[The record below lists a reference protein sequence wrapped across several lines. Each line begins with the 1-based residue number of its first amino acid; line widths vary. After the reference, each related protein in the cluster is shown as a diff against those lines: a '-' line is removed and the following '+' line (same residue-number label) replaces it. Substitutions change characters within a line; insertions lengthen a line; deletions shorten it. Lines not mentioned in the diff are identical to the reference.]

1 MFCTTCGKKLEE
13 GTKFCIYCGAK
24 QEDAPAPKAEPAVD
38 ESVTAP
44 VYEST
49 APVEDSPAPEAPA
62 FETPIP
68 EAPSFDV
75 PPVAPVFDEA
85 PAKKEGKGKK
95 IALIAVIGVLILALI
110 GLNAYQYFVMAPKT
124 ADELADAKSDLKK
137 AEAKYDDLQDEY
149 DDLEDLYDSADSAS
163 ADLADICYYARY
175 NNIGYAS
182 DAFHADKA
190 VIVLSEDDYD
200 ETLTLTLAVD
210 TAVTVS
216 YNLEGDSAD
225 VSFDEDTWEGD
236 TTTLTVSPLEKGVT
250 LLSFSNDVNSET
262 FSVIIIVTD

>member
-1 MFCTTCGKKLEE
+1 MFCPTCGKKLEE

-24 QEDAPAPKAEPAVD
+24 QEDAPAPAPAAESA
-38 ESVTAP
+38 VTAP

-49 APVEDSPAPEAPA
+49 SSVEESPTPEAPA
-62 FETPIP
+62 FKTPTP
-68 EAPSFDV
+68 KAPSFDV

-110 GLNAYQYFVMAPKT
+110 GLNAYQYFVMTPKT
-124 ADELADAKSDLKK
+124 ADKLADAKSDLKK
-137 AEAKYDDLQDEY
+137 AEAKYDELKDEY
-149 DDLEDLYDSADSAS
+149 DELEGLYDSADSS
-163 ADLADICYYARY
+163 SDDLADICYYAQY

-182 DAFHADKA
+182 DAFHTDKA

-216 YNLEGDSAD
+216 YNLEGSSAD

-236 TTTLTVSPLEKGVT
+236 TTTLTVSPLEKGIT
-250 LLSFSNDVNSET
+250 LLTLSNDLNSET
-262 FSVIIIVTD
+262 VSVIIIVTD

>member
-24 QEDAPAPKAEPAVD
+24 QEDAPAPAAESA
-38 ESVTAP
+38 VTAP

-49 APVEDSPAPEAPA
+49 ASVEESPAPEAPA
-62 FETPIP
+62 FETPTP
-68 EAPSFDV
+68 KAPSFDV

-124 ADELADAKSDLKK
+124 ADKLDDAKSDLKK
-137 AEAKYDDLQDEY
+137 AEAKYDELKDEY
-149 DDLEDLYDSADSAS
+149 DELEGLYDSADSAS
-163 ADLADICYYARY
+163 VDLADICYYAQY

-182 DAFHADKA
+182 DAFHTDTA

-216 YNLEGDSAD
+216 YDLEGYSAD

-250 LLSFSNDVNSET
+250 LLSFYNDVNSET

>member
-1 MFCTTCGKKLEE
+1 MLPLPQQSLPSPLPFAKAPPPSRKAPLPKHPHSRLRPPKRRRLTFPLSLPCATT
-13 GTKFCIYCGAK
+13 
-24 QEDAPAPKAEPAVD
+24 P
-38 ESVTAP
+38 
-44 VYEST
+44 
-49 APVEDSPAPEAPA
+49 
-62 FETPIP
+62 
-68 EAPSFDV
+68 
-75 PPVAPVFDEA
+75 

-124 ADELADAKSDLKK
+124 ADKLDDAKSDLKK
-137 AEAKYDDLQDEY
+137 AEAKYDELKDEY
-149 DDLEDLYDSADSAS
+149 DELEGLYDSADSAS
-163 ADLADICYYARY
+163 VDLADICYYAQY

-182 DAFHADKA
+182 DAFHTDKA

-216 YNLEGDSAD
+216 YDLEGYSAD

-250 LLSFSNDVNSET
+250 LLSFYNDVNSET

>member
-24 QEDAPAPKAEPAVD
+24 QEDAPAPAAESAA
-38 ESVTAP
+38 TAP

-49 APVEDSPAPEAPA
+49 ASVEKSPAPEAPA
-62 FETPIP
+62 FETPTP
-68 EAPSFDV
+68 KAPSFDV
-75 PPVAPVFDEA
+75 PPVAPVFDGA

-110 GLNAYQYFVMAPKT
+110 GLNAYQYFVMTPKT
-124 ADELADAKSDLKK
+124 ADKLADAKSDLKK
-137 AEAKYDDLQDEY
+137 AEAKYDELKDEY
-149 DDLEDLYDSADSAS
+149 DELEGLYDSADSS
-163 ADLADICYYARY
+163 SVDLGDICYYARY

-182 DAFHADKA
+182 DAFHTDKA

-216 YNLEGDSAD
+216 YNLEGSSAD

-236 TTTLTVSPLEKGVT
+236 TTTLTISPLEKGVT
-250 LLSFSNDVNSET
+250 LLTFSNDLNSET
-262 FSVIIIVTD
+262 VSVIIIVTD

>member
-13 GTKFCIYCGAK
+13 GTKFCIYCAAK
-24 QEDAPAPKAEPAVD
+24 QEDASAPAAEPA
-38 ESVTAP
+38 VTAP
-44 VYEST
+44 VYKST
-49 APVEDSPAPEAPA
+49 ASVEESPAPEAPA
-62 FETPIP
+62 
-68 EAPSFDV
+68 
-75 PPVAPVFDEA
+75 
-85 PAKKEGKGKK
+85 KNNGKGKK

-124 ADELADAKSDLKK
+124 ADKLDDAKSDLKK
-137 AEAKYDDLQDEY
+137 AEAKYDELKDEY
-149 DDLEDLYDSADSAS
+149 DELEGLYDSADSAS
-163 ADLADICYYARY
+163 VDLADICYYAQY

-182 DAFHADKA
+182 DAFHTDKA

-200 ETLTLTLAVD
+200 ETLTLTLAAD

-216 YNLEGDSAD
+216 YDLEGYSAD

-250 LLSFSNDVNSET
+250 LLSFYNDLNSET